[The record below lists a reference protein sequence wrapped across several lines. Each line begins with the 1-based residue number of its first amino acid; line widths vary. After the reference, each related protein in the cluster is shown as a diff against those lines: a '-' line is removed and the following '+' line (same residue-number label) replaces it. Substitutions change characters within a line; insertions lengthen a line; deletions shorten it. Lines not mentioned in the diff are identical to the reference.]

1 MTPRLL
7 CGVLCLVIGYSS
19 AEAASKYEDSVK
31 ELAEGVAAEAIK
43 MKKSRL
49 AVLDFVDSKG
59 EATPIGQF
67 LAEELATHLLVA
79 GELKVVDHKLL
90 TATMA
95 KHQLTHL
102 ETSQAKAAKK
112 VAKALRVDLFVTGAY
127 LEIPE
132 GVQVSAKLVG
142 PYTVYP
148 VGAARAIVPKAGP
161 LAALLKQAS
170 VPKPVVIV
178 AEPAPPT
185 QALSTHENDW
195 YRVTVMGI
203 SRRDEQIELDLLFL
217 NRSAHP
223 VKIGCQLRD
232 TYLADNH
239 GGQWVQD
246 IAQNREGLC
255 TRGLELAPTKQQH
268 ARLLFSGNRPAV
280 AGPLTL
286 HYHETSPRPDHV
298 VSLDGLK
305 LIEPSGVGVEPAAS
319 PEGPPP
325 AP

>member
-102 ETSQAKAAKK
+102 ETSQAKTAKK

-132 GVQVSAKLVG
+132 GVQVTAKLVG

-178 AEPAPPT
+178 AEPALRRRRSARTRMTGIGSPSWAFHGVMSRLNWIYCSSTAPPT
-185 QALSTHENDW
+185 
-195 YRVTVMGI
+195 R
-203 SRRDEQIELDLLFL
+203 
-217 NRSAHP
+217 
-223 VKIGCQLRD
+223 
-232 TYLADNH
+232 
-239 GGQWVQD
+239 
-246 IAQNREGLC
+246 
-255 TRGLELAPTKQQH
+255 
-268 ARLLFSGNRPAV
+268 
-280 AGPLTL
+280 
-286 HYHETSPRPDHV
+286 
-298 VSLDGLK
+298 
-305 LIEPSGVGVEPAAS
+305 
-319 PEGPPP
+319 
-325 AP
+325 